1 MSEMKIDNK
10 EFTQGELDKIKTIK
24 LKDAINKS
32 LSSENEE
39 LINRYLK
46 TQVDIK
52 KLYHLYL
59 NFKSR

>member
-52 KLYHLYL
+52 KLYYLYL

>member
-24 LKDAINKS
+24 LKDAMNKS
-32 LSSENEE
+32 LSPENEE

-52 KLYHLYL
+52 NCITYT
-59 NFKSR
+59 